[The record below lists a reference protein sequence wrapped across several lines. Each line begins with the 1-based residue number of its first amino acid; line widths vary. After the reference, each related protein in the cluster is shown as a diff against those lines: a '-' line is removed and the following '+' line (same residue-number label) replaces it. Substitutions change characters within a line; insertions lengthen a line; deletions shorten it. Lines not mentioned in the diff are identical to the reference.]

1 MVLVR
6 DPVPCRQAPAPG
18 RGVSL
23 QAIWHGPRWN
33 AHTGQELQVPARC
46 AHEASRTARQPTRH
60 YAVGKT
66 DESRQTE
73 VRRSGQHGNS
83 QHWRVCCPTKTCQEH
98 VQGRTRSVLRGSTP
112 LDERPRVLVKE
123 ECHLVSS
130 GGDPPR
136 DTLGQQWWADP
147 HPFFLR
153 QYFQRRVRKD
163 GVENKHIL
171 MLAFVHMHVHTY
183 IDM

>member
-1 MVLVR
+1 MLR
-6 DPVPCRQAPAPG
+6 GQAPM
-18 RGVSL
+18 
-23 QAIWHGPRWN
+23 
-33 AHTGQELQVPARC
+33 
-46 AHEASRTARQPTRH
+46 
-60 YAVGKT
+60 
-66 DESRQTE
+66 
-73 VRRSGQHGNS
+73 
-83 QHWRVCCPTKTCQEH
+83 
-98 VQGRTRSVLRGSTP
+98 
-112 LDERPRVLVKE
+112 DERPRVLVKE

-153 QYFQRRVRKD
+153 QYFPMTSQEGWR
-163 GVENKHIL
+163 GNKHIL